1 VIPRALYGLRA
12 RLVGALLLTSAVT
25 LAVVAVTLLSPLE
38 HLLRSDRLD
47 ALTAAAV
54 AAEPSFER
62 LSESQLKQRGTLLVR
77 SLGRRTGAE
86 VTLLDGSEAVITTTD
101 PDESI
106 GFGAIAR
113 VLRQGR
119 VVREVVDVPEG
130 AEARVAVP
138 LHGRNRGLG
147 ILLRASLEETQTAT
161 EVVRRALV
169 KAMLVGLA
177 VALLV
182 GLALATRLA
191 GRLRRLRDTAL
202 RVSELGPTIEMR
214 ADSTR
219 DEVGD
224 LTRALMTMQSRL
236 QQQERAR
243 RTFVSTA
250 SHELRTPLA
259 SLQLMLG
266 MLREDLSANEP
277 DVAAASR
284 EVARAEAQTD
294 RLSRLSADLLDLS
307 RIDAGVPL
315 RRETVELGEL
325 SRVVAGEFGAKLE
338 EERRDLELVAPDPC
352 WALADPVAVARI
364 VRILVDNALK
374 FSRVGEPVEI
384 AVTRG
389 SGGASVSV
397 SDRGPGVP
405 PTERE
410 TVFERFSRGSS
421 ATDGGF
427 GLGLAIARDLARR
440 MGGDLR
446 IDEAEEG
453 ARFTLLL
460 PLAPSPSG

>member
-1 VIPRALYGLRA
+1 MPRALHGLRA

-25 LAVVAVTLLSPLE
+25 LAVVAVALLSPLE
-38 HLLRSDRLD
+38 RLLRSDRLD

-62 LSESQLKQRGTLLVR
+62 LSESQLKRRGTRLVR

-86 VTLLDGSEAVITTTD
+86 VTLLDGSVAVITTTD

-119 VVREVVDVPEG
+119 VVRQVVHLPEG
-130 AEARVAVP
+130 PEGRVAVP
-138 LHGRNRGLG
+138 LHGRNRGFG
-147 ILLRASLEETQTAT
+147 ILLRAPLEETRTAT
-161 EVVRRALV
+161 DVVRRALL
-169 KAMLVGLA
+169 KAVLVAMA
-177 VALLV
+177 VALIV
-182 GLALATRLA
+182 GTLLATRLVH
-191 GRLRRLRDTAL
+191 RLRGLRDTAL
-202 RVSELGPTIEMR
+202 RVAELGPTVEMQ

-224 LTRALMTMQSRL
+224 LTRALATMQSRL
-236 QQQERAR
+236 RQQERAR

-266 MLREDLSANEP
+266 MLKEDLNANEL

-284 EVARAEAQTD
+284 EVARAEAQTN

-315 RRETVELGEL
+315 RRDTLELGEL
-325 SRVVAGEFGAKLE
+325 SRVVAGEFGAQLE
-338 EERRDLELVAPDPC
+338 EERRELELVAPEPC
-352 WALADPVAVARI
+352 WALADPVAVARV
-364 VRILVDNALK
+364 VRVLLDNALK
-374 FSRVGEPVEI
+374 FSPEGEPVEI
-384 AVTRG
+384 VVGRG
-389 SGGASVSV
+389 SGMASVSV
-397 SDRGPGVP
+397 ADRGPGVP
-405 PTERE
+405 PAEQE

-440 MGGDLR
+440 MDGDLR
-446 IDEAEEG
+446 LDGGEQG

-460 PLAPSPSG
+460 PPAPAPGG

>member
-1 VIPRALYGLRA
+1 LYGLRA
-12 RLVGALLLTSAVT
+12 RLVGALVLTSAVT
-25 LAVVAVTLLSPLE
+25 LAVVAVALLSPLE
-38 HLLRSDRLD
+38 NLLRSNRLD
-47 ALTAAAV
+47 SLLAAAV
-54 AAEPSFER
+54 AQER
-62 LSESQLKQRGTLLVR
+62 SYSGLSEGALRKRGAVLVR
-77 SLGRRTGAE
+77 ALGRKTGAE
-86 VTLLDGSEAVITTTD
+86 VTLLEGTKTLATTD
-101 PDESI
+101 PRERVDYRP
-106 GFGAIAR
+106 IAR
-113 VLRQGR
+113 SLGR
-119 VVREVVDVPEG
+119 KQSVRTVVDTSEG
-130 AEARVAVP
+130 PEARVALP
-138 LHGRNRGLG
+138 LPGRRALGL
-147 ILLRASLEETQTAT
+147 LLIAPLEETHTAT
-161 EVVRRALV
+161 TVVRGALL

-191 GRLRRLRDTAL
+191 QRLRRLRDTAL
-202 RVSELGPTIEMR
+202 HVSELGPTVEMR

-224 LTRALMTMQSRL
+224 LTRALATMQSQL

-250 SHELRTPLA
+250 SHELRTPLT

-266 MLREDLSANEP
+266 MLREDLSADEP

-315 RRETVELGEL
+315 RRETVELAEL
-325 SRVVAGEFGAKLE
+325 SRAVAGEFEAQLE
-338 EERRDLELVAPDPC
+338 EERRHLELVVPDPC

-374 FSRVGEPVEI
+374 FSPEGEPVEI
-384 AVTRG
+384 AVTRD

-405 PTERE
+405 PAERE
-410 TVFERFSRGSS
+410 TVFERFSRGSA

-427 GLGLAIARDLARR
+427 GLGLAIARDLARG
-440 MGGDLR
+440 MEGDLR
-446 IDEAEEG
+446 LDEEEEG

-460 PLAPSPSG
+460 PPAPAPAG